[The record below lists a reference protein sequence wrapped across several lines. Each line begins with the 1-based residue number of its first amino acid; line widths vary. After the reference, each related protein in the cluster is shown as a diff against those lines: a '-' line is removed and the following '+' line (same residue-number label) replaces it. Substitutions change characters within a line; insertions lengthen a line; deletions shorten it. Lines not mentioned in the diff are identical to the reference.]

1 MCNAEATL
9 VYGLTVRAV
18 DLLFA
23 AHAWT
28 RLEPTFRFFDL
39 VFLRRPNGGLV
50 TRDRGGGGGERGISR
65 VPNEVWEEIRYYLV
79 QEEIEISQDT
89 LLGFVP
95 CDTPLCEARPPPHQ
109 RYKYSDLRNR
119 CYGGS
124 CGDCTDSLNEWGLE
138 NFARWDALTIAV
150 SLTQAVLPSIELIS

>member
-95 CDTPLCEARPPPHQ
+95 CARPDHRRIKGTNIQ
-109 RYKYSDLRNR
+109 IL
-119 CYGGS
+119 G
-124 CGDCTDSLNEWGLE
+124 
-138 NFARWDALTIAV
+138 IAV
-150 SLTQAVLPSIELIS
+150 TVVHAATARTASTNGDLKILLAGTP